1 MFSEKYVYIQYFSG
15 MAHTK
20 DGGRECF
27 ACPLPGY
34 QDQGYLAWFSP
45 DVLYSHVS
53 EKSTN
58 WVMLSISVNFTN

>member
-1 MFSEKYVYIQYFSG
+1 

-45 DVLYSHVS
+45 DLLYSHVS